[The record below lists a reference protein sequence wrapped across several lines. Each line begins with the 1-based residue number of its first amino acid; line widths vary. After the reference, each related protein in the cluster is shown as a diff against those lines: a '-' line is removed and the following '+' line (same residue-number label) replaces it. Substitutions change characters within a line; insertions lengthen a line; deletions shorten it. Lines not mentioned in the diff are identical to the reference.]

1 MDHICLSSNQLIK
14 LNKEDVMKIILDFV
28 TNSSESDYYD
38 CYDCDCDCDYDCY
51 DCDSDCQ
58 DCDDCDCDCDYDCD
72 CYDYDDPT
80 DCWVPDGGPA
90 PWDSCEADP
99 DICCGYDH

>member
-1 MDHICLSSNQLIK
+1 
-14 LNKEDVMKIILDFV
+14 MKIILDFV

-38 CYDCDCDCDYDCY
+38 CSDCDCNDCRDDCY
-51 DCDSDCQ
+51 DCDCSDCS
-58 DCDDCDCDCDYDCD
+58 DCS
-72 CYDYDDPT
+72 

>member
-1 MDHICLSSNQLIK
+1 MQKDAGGK
-14 LNKEDVMKIILDFV
+14 FMKIILDFV
-28 TNSSESDYYD
+28 TNSSESDYYND
-38 CYDCDCDCDYDCY
+38 YDCNDCDYDCDD
-51 DCDSDCQ
+51 DCYS
-58 DCDDCDCDCDYDCD
+58 DCDCDCD
-72 CYDYDDPT
+72 CYDYDCD

>member
-1 MDHICLSSNQLIK
+1 
-14 LNKEDVMKIILDFV
+14 MKIILDFV

-38 CYDCDCDCDYDCY
+38 CGDCNDCDCNDCDCQYDCDCEDDCEEDCETDCDQRYDY
-51 DCDSDCQ
+51 D
-58 DCDDCDCDCDYDCD
+58 DCDDC
-72 CYDYDDPT
+72 

-90 PWDSCEADP
+90 PWDSCDADQ